1 MKPSRPL
8 TPEERAI
15 WRWQTWV
22 PGFGVEGQKK
32 LRAATVLISRCGGL
46 GGAAALEL
54 AAAGVGRLILAHGG
68 KAEFSDL
75 NRQILLARRDIG
87 RPRIQSFARRL
98 REFNPL
104 VEVVGVG
111 ENVCTRNVAALVSRA
126 DLVVDCAPIF
136 TERFLLN
143 REAVRQG
150 KPLVECAMYELQGQ
164 LTTILPGRTPCL
176 KCLYPAASRWR
187 RRFPVFGAVSGA
199 AGCLAAM
206 EAIKVLTGLGEP
218 LAGRLLTFDL
228 RTFEFRAVQVVRDP
242 NCPVCSRRKP

>member
-1 MKPSRPL
+1 VKAPRSL

-32 LRAATVLISRCGGL
+32 LRAATVLVSRCGGL
-46 GGAAALEL
+46 GGAVALEL

-68 KAEFSDL
+68 KAELSDL
-75 NRQILLARRDIG
+75 NRQILLTRKG
-87 RPRIQSFARRL
+87 VGGPRIRSFARRL

-104 VEVVGVG
+104 VEVAGVG
-111 ENVCTRNVAALVSRA
+111 ENVHARNVAALVSRA

-136 TERFLLN
+136 VERFLLN
-143 REAVRQG
+143 REAVRQK

-176 KCLYPAASRWR
+176 KCLYPAAPRWR

-228 RTFEFRAVQVVRDP
+228 RTFEFRVLQLQRDP
-242 NCPVCSRRKP
+242 NCPVCARRKT